1 MTKRTNFF
9 ALLILLCAAVAGL
22 RAEIFGTVR
31 GIVHDPQHRP
41 IPNAKVELKSST
53 SSWTQTTQT
62 NQDGEFKFNPVP
74 LGEYEVTVS
83 KDGFAT
89 AKESLSLA
97 SGTSPILHFPLS
109 LAAVGQTATV
119 VGQPASLS
127 VDNMTPMSLVDRTE
141 IAHTPGADQT
151 NNLAMITDYVPAA
164 YMTHDMLHIR
174 GGHQV
179 TWLVDGVP
187 IPNANI
193 ASSLGP
199 QIDPRDIDS
208 LETQRG
214 SYDAEYG
221 DRTYGIFNVVPR
233 TGFSENSQAELVT
246 TAGNFFQTDDQLSFG
261 SHTDRF
267 AYYASVNAN
276 RSDLGLETP
285 VGPDLHDTDN
295 GAGGFA
301 SFIFNADPK
310 DQLRLVA
317 QLRRD
322 YYQVPNTQAQEAACT
337 GAEIEEDASCFDR
350 DAESETD
357 GFVNFTWVRTF
368 NANTVLTVSPFYHHN
383 SANYRSSPNDFP
395 NAATE
400 GASTNYAGGQ
410 VTLSAIAARNNIE
423 GGVYAY
429 GEHEDQLFGLI
440 FNDGSSGN
448 FSDPISIAGDVEAVF
463 LNDKLSVTS
472 WLTLIGGI
480 RQTHFSGG
488 VTENATSPR
497 FGVVLKVP
505 KLNWVF
511 RAFYGHYY
519 QEPPLVSISG
529 PLLKFAM
536 ANNLAPIPL
545 HGERDEEHQ
554 FGVTIPF
561 RGWNLDA
568 DNFQTRAKNFFDHN
582 SIGNSS
588 IFIPITLDGALIRTW
603 ELTLRS
609 PRMWNRGQFHLA
621 YSNQIAQGR
630 GAITG
635 GLTDFSPPGG
645 YFPLDH
651 DQRNTFNTGFELN
664 LPWRAYASTNVYYG
678 SGFVNG
684 DASDPT
690 VVPPVIVYL
699 PAHTTFDVSFGKDF
713 GEDLTVSGTVL
724 NVANRHLLIDNS
736 LTFGGTHYNN
746 PREMYLEVR
755 YRFHYK
761 H

>member
-1 MTKRTNFF
+1 MTKRVYFC
-9 ALLILLCAAVAGL
+9 ALMILLGATAGGL
-22 RAEIFGTVR
+22 RGEIFGTVR

-41 IPNAKVELKSST
+41 IPDARVELKSAT
-53 SSWTQTTQT
+53 SSFSLTTQT
-62 NQDGEFKFNPVP
+62 NQDGEFTFNPVP

-89 AKESLSLA
+89 AQQSVSLA
-97 SGTSPILHFPLS
+97 SGTSPILHFPLNIAS
-109 LAAVGQTATV
+109 VGQTATV
-119 VGQPASLS
+119 TAQPENLS
-127 VDNMTPMSLVDRTE
+127 ADNMTSMSLVDRTE
-141 IAHTPGADQT
+141 IARTPGADQA
-151 NNLAMITDYVPAA
+151 NSLAMITDYVPAA

-199 QIDPRDIDS
+199 QIDPRDVDY

-233 TGFSENSQAELVT
+233 TGFERDDEAELVT
-246 TAGNFFQTDDQLSFG
+246 TAGNFFQTDDQLNFG
-261 SHTDRF
+261 SHTNRF
-267 AYYASVNAN
+267 AYYASVNGN

-285 VGPDLHDTDN
+285 VGPDLHDADN
-295 GAGGFA
+295 GFGGFA

-310 DQLRLVA
+310 DQLRLVT

-322 YYQVPNTQAQEAACT
+322 YYQVPNTTDQEAACT
-337 GAEIEEDASCFDR
+337 SEADTCDVR
-350 DAESETD
+350 DAENETD

-383 SANYRSSPNDFP
+383 SSNYGSSPNDFP
-395 NAATE
+395 NATTDD
-400 GASTNYAGGQ
+400 ASTNYAGGQ

-429 GEHEDQLFGLI
+429 GEHENQLFGVI
-440 FNDGSSGN
+440 FNDESSPN
-448 FSDPISIAGDVEAVF
+448 FSERDQATGDVDAVF
-463 LNDKLSVTS
+463 LNDKFSVTS
-472 WLTLIGGI
+472 WLTLIGGV
-480 RQTHFSGG
+480 RQTHSSGG

-497 FGVVLKVP
+497 FGVVLKAP

-519 QEPPLVSISG
+519 QEPPLLSISG
-529 PLLKFAM
+529 PLIAFATSQD
-536 ANNLAPIPL
+536 LGFIPL
-545 HGERDEEHQ
+545 RGERDEEHQ

-561 RGWNLDA
+561 RGWDLDA
-568 DNFQTRAKNFFDHN
+568 DTFQTRAKNFFDHN
-582 SIGNSS
+582 NIGNSN
-588 IFIPITLDGALIRTW
+588 IFIPITVDGALIQSW

-609 PRMWNRGQFHLA
+609 PRIWNRGAFHLA

-635 GLTDFSPPGG
+635 GLTAFSPPSG

-651 DQRNTFNTGFELN
+651 DQRNTLNAGFEAN
-664 LPWRAYASTNVYYG
+664 LPWKAYASTNVSYG

-684 DASDPT
+684 DAEG
-690 VVPPVIVYL
+690 IAYL
-699 PAHTTFDVSFGKDF
+699 PQHTTFDVSLGKDF
-713 GEDLTVSGTVL
+713 GEDLTISGTVL

-746 PREMYLEVR
+746 PGEMYLEVR
-755 YRFHYK
+755 YRFHWN

>member
-1 MTKRTNFF
+1 MTKRTYFF
-9 ALLILLCAAVAGL
+9 ALLILLWATVAGL

-41 IPNAKVELKSST
+41 IPDAKVELKSAT

-62 NQDGEFKFNPVP
+62 NQDGEFTFNPVP
-74 LGEYEVTVS
+74 LGDYEVTVS
-83 KDGFAT
+83 KAGFTT
-89 AKESLSLA
+89 AQQDVSLA
-97 SGTSPILHFPLS
+97 SGTSPILHFPMS
-109 LAAVGQTATV
+109 LAAVGASATV

-127 VDNMTPMSLVDRTE
+127 VDNMTPMSLVNRTE
-141 IAHTPGADQT
+141 IEHTPGADQT
-151 NNLAMITDYVPAA
+151 NNLAMITDFVPAA

-199 QIDPRDIDS
+199 QINPRDIDD

-221 DRTYGIFNVVPR
+221 DRTYGIFNVVPK
-233 TGFSENSQAELVT
+233 TGFSENQQAELVA
-246 TAGNFFQTDDQLSFG
+246 TAGNFFQTDDQLNFG

-267 AYYASVNAN
+267 AYYASVNGN

-285 VGPDLHDTDN
+285 IGPDLHDADN
-295 GAGGFA
+295 GAGGFV
-301 SFIFNADPK
+301 SFIYNATPK
-310 DQLRLVA
+310 DQFRLVS

-322 YYQVPNTQAQEAACT
+322 YYQVPNTQAQQAACT
-337 GAEIEEDASCFDR
+337 NVEIGNDDLCLDR
-350 DAESETD
+350 DGESELD
-357 GFVNFTWVRTF
+357 SFVNFTWVRTF

-383 SANYRSSPNDFP
+383 SSDYGSSPNDFP
-395 NAATE
+395 NATTDD
-400 GASTNYAGGQ
+400 ASTNYAGGQ
-410 VTLSAIAARNNIE
+410 ITLSAIAARNNIE

-429 GEHEDQLFGLI
+429 GEHENQLFGVI
-440 FNDGSSGN
+440 FNDESFSN
-448 FSDPISIAGDVEAVF
+448 FSERDIASGDVDAVF
-463 LNDKLSVTS
+463 VNDKFSATS
-472 WLTLIGGI
+472 WLTLIGGL
-480 RQTHFSGG
+480 RQTHFAGG

-497 FGVVLKVP
+497 IGVVLKVP

-519 QEPPLVSISG
+519 QEPPLLSISG
-529 PLLKFAM
+529 PLVTFATSQD
-536 ANNLAPIPL
+536 LGFIPL
-545 HGERDEEHQ
+545 RGERDEEHQ

-582 SIGNSS
+582 NVGNSN
-588 IFIPITLDGALIRTW
+588 IFIPITVDGALVQTW

-609 PRMWNRGQFHLA
+609 PRLWNRGQFHLA

-651 DQRNTFNTGFELN
+651 DQRNTLNTGFELN

-678 SGFVNG
+678 SGFVDGN
-684 DASDPT
+684 ASDST
-690 VVPPVIVYL
+690 VVPPLILYL
-699 PAHTTFDVSFGKDF
+699 PQHTTFDISLGKDF
-713 GEDLTVSGTVL
+713 GENLTISGTVL

>member
-1 MTKRTNFF
+1 MMQRGVPIWLTIAAIFVF
-9 ALLILLCAAVAGL
+9 APWA

-31 GIVHDPQHRP
+31 GVVHDPQHRP
-41 IPNAKVELKSST
+41 VPDAKVELKSTT
-53 SSWTQTTQT
+53 SGLAQTTQSDQ
-62 NQDGEFKFNPVP
+62 NGEFTFNPVP

-83 KDGFAT
+83 KVGFAT
-89 AKESLSLA
+89 AKQNVSLA

-109 LAAVGQTATV
+109 LASVGATATV
-119 VGQPASLS
+119 VGQPASMS

-141 IAHTPGADQT
+141 IERTPGADQA

-199 QIDPRDIDS
+199 QIDPRDIDD

-221 DRTYGIFNVVPR
+221 DRTYGIFNVVPK
-233 TGFSENSQAELVT
+233 TGFNENQQAELVA
-246 TAGNFFQTDDQLSFG
+246 TAGNFFQTDDQLNFG

-267 AYYASVNAN
+267 AYYASVSAN

-285 VGPDLHDTDN
+285 VGPDLHDADN
-295 GAGGFA
+295 GVGGFA
-301 SFIFNADPK
+301 SFIYNADPK
-310 DQLRLVA
+310 DQFRLVS

-322 YYQVPNTQAQEAACT
+322 YYQVPNTPDQEA
-337 GAEIEEDASCFDR
+337 SCAPEADTCAVR
-350 DAESETD
+350 DGETELD
-357 GFVNFTWVRTF
+357 SFVNFTWVRTF
-368 NANTVLTVSPFYHHN
+368 NPNAVLTVSPFYHYN
-383 SANYRSSPNDFP
+383 SPNYGSSPMDFP
-395 NAATE
+395 IASTDNAA
-400 GASTNYAGGQ
+400 TNYAGGQ
-410 VTLSAIAARNNIE
+410 ITLSAIAARNNME
-423 GGVYAY
+423 AGVYAY
-429 GEHEDQLFGLI
+429 GEHESQLFGLL
-440 FNDGSSGN
+440 FNDGSFDN
-448 FSDPISIAGDVEAVF
+448 FTERDLATGDLEAVF
-463 LNDKLSVTS
+463 VNDKFSVTS
-472 WLTLIGGI
+472 WLTLIGGL

-497 FGVVLKVP
+497 VGIVLRVP

-519 QEPPLVSISG
+519 QEPPLLSISG
-529 PLLKFAM
+529 PLVAFAT
-536 ANNLAPIPL
+536 NENLGFIPL

-582 SIGNSS
+582 NIGNSN
-588 IFIPITLDGALIRTW
+588 IFIPITVDGALVQTW

-609 PRMWNRGQFHLA
+609 PRIWNRGQFHLA

-635 GLTDFSPPGG
+635 GLTDFSPPTG

-651 DQRNTFNTGFELN
+651 DQRNTLNTGFEAN
-664 LPWRAYASTNVYYG
+664 LPFRIYASTNVYYG

-684 DASDPT
+684 NESDPSAI
-690 VVPPVIVYL
+690 PPVIVYL
-699 PAHTTFDVSFGKDF
+699 PAHTTFDLSLGKDF
-713 GEDLTVSGTVL
+713 GEDLTISGTLL